1 MARCGAWHGKT
12 VTSARPRQRSGCARG
27 ASSSPNT
34 PYDYVDHGGTA
45 ESARQLG
52 VDEHAVVKTLV
63 MQDERAQPL
72 IVLIHGDCQVSTK
85 NLAREIGAKSVEPC
99 KPEVAQRHSGYL
111 VGGTSPFGLRKAMPC
126 RAVGTGLAAHP
137 HQRWAPRFP
146 GGVGAHGPDRG
157 AGRQACG
164 LRAGGAA
171 AMTTIAL
178 LEDEA
183 GLREEVADFLE
194 SCGHRVLQAGTLAE
208 FAALVTQARIVVLDV
223 MLPDGSG
230 FDAVRQVR
238 SASRRTGIVMLT
250 ALGELQDRLTGLNE
264 GADHYLVKPFRLL
277 ELEAVIESLLRR
289 IGREW
294 VFDAGNATLLDQLGH
309 SLSLTDQEAAFVRV
323 LARARG
329 AVISRREVV
338 DALGQEWASYDM
350 RRLDTLVSRLRS
362 RWQRSC
368 GRDLPL
374 RTLHREGYGFGETID
389 QA

>member
-1 MARCGAWHGKT
+1 
-12 VTSARPRQRSGCARG
+12 
-27 ASSSPNT
+27 
-34 PYDYVDHGGTA
+34 
-45 ESARQLG
+45 
-52 VDEHAVVKTLV
+52 
-63 MQDERAQPL
+63 
-72 IVLIHGDCQVSTK
+72 
-85 NLAREIGAKSVEPC
+85 
-99 KPEVAQRHSGYL
+99 
-111 VGGTSPFGLRKAMPC
+111 
-126 RAVGTGLAAHP
+126 
-137 HQRWAPRFP
+137 
-146 GGVGAHGPDRG
+146 
-157 AGRQACG
+157 
-164 LRAGGAA
+164 
-171 AMTTIAL
+171 MTTIAL

-183 GLREEVADFLE
+183 SLREEVADFLE

-294 VFDAGNATLLDQLGH
+294 VFDAGNATLLDPLGH

-338 DALGQEWASYDM
+338 DALGQEWASYDL